1 MYVRMAEN
9 GGKII
14 MISNPK
20 HGWCDFKIEDDNN
33 NVFFGTPSYV
43 TNVPVDLLQAF
54 LDYKI
59 KGQGIAWFDE
69 EGTEFT
75 LVLNPYSMFII
86 TENEDCEGRLYDFS
100 ELNIDNLIKEL
111 IQDIESDLIK
121 WSMFYCGCNDECD
134 DEEEIKANRELI
146 RNLICQLKEKL

>member
-1 MYVRMAEN
+1 
-9 GGKII
+9 

-20 HGWCDFKIEDDNN
+20 HSWCDFKIEDDNN

-59 KGQGIAWFDE
+59 KGQGIAWFNE

-75 LVLNPYSMFII
+75 LILTMFII
-86 TENEDCEGRLYDFS
+86 TENEHT
-100 ELNIDNLIKEL
+100 
-111 IQDIESDLIK
+111 
-121 WSMFYCGCNDECD
+121 
-134 DEEEIKANRELI
+134 
-146 RNLICQLKEKL
+146 EKILLSKVQYFQ

>member
-1 MYVRMAEN
+1 
-9 GGKII
+9 

-20 HGWCDFKIEDDNN
+20 HGWCDFMLSDEKDNLF
-33 NVFFGTPSYV
+33 VGTPSYI

-54 LDYKI
+54 LDYKTN
-59 KGQGIAWFDE
+59 GQGMAWFNE

-86 TENEDCEGRLYDFS
+86 TENEHTELIDFS
-100 ELNIDNLIKEL
+100 KVNIDNLVKEL
-111 IQDIESDLIK
+111 IQDIESDLTGC
-121 WSMFYCGCNDECD
+121 SMFYCGCD
-134 DEEEIKANRELI
+134 DEEEIKVNRELI

>member
-1 MYVRMAEN
+1 
-9 GGKII
+9 

-20 HGWCDFKIEDDNN
+20 HGWCDFMLSDEKDNLF
-33 NVFFGTPSYV
+33 VGTPSYL

-59 KGQGIAWFDE
+59 KGQGVAWFDE
-69 EGTEFT
+69 ERTEFT

-86 TENEDCEGRLYDFS
+86 AENEKCNFRLYKFNKI
-100 ELNIDNLIKEL
+100 NINNLIKEL
-111 IQDIESDLIK
+111 IQDIESDLIE
-121 WSMFYCGCNDECD
+121 WSMFYYDCV
-134 DEEEIKANRELI
+134 DEEEIEINREHI

>member
-1 MYVRMAEN
+1 
-9 GGKII
+9 

-33 NVFFGTPSYV
+33 NIFFGTPSYA
-43 TNVPVDLLQAF
+43 TNVPLDLLQAF
-54 LDYKI
+54 LDYKT
-59 KGQGIAWFDE
+59 KNQGMAWFDE

-86 TENEDCEGRLYDFS
+86 AENEEGKGKLYDFS

-111 IQDIESDLIK
+111 IQDIESDLNG
-121 WSMFYCGCNDECD
+121 WSMFDCD
-134 DEEEIKANRELI
+134 CCYDEEEIKVNREHI

>member
-1 MYVRMAEN
+1 
-9 GGKII
+9 

-33 NVFFGTPSYV
+33 NVFFGIPSYV

-54 LDYKI
+54 LDYKT
-59 KGQGIAWFDE
+59 KGQGIAWFNE

-75 LVLNPYSMFII
+75 LVLNPYSMFVIA
-86 TENEDCEGRLYDFS
+86 ENEKGEGRLYDFS

-111 IQDIESDLIK
+111 IQDIESGLTG
-121 WSMFYCGCNDECD
+121 WSMFYCGCD

-146 RNLICQLKEKL
+146 RNLICQLKEYL

>member
-1 MYVRMAEN
+1 
-9 GGKII
+9 

-20 HGWCDFKIEDDNN
+20 HGWCDFMLSDEKDNLF
-33 NVFFGTPSYV
+33 VGTPSYV

-54 LDYKI
+54 LDYKT
-59 KGQGIAWFDE
+59 KGQGIAWFNE

-75 LVLNPYSMFII
+75 LVLNPYSMFVIA
-86 TENEDCEGRLYDFS
+86 ENEKGEGRLYDFS
-100 ELNIDNLIKEL
+100 EVNIDNLIKEL

>member
-1 MYVRMAEN
+1 
-9 GGKII
+9 

-20 HGWCDFKIEDDNN
+20 HGWCDFKIEDNNN

-43 TNVPVDLLQAF
+43 TNVPIDLLQAF
-54 LDYKI
+54 LDYKT
-59 KGQGIAWFDE
+59 KGQGMAWFDE

-86 TENEDCEGRLYDFS
+86 EENEYYECCKSNLYDFS
-100 ELNIDNLIKEL
+100 ELNINNLIKEL
-111 IQDIESDLIK
+111 IQDIENDLDR
-121 WSMFYCGCNDECD
+121 WSMFYYDCD
-134 DEEEIKANRELI
+134 DAEDVRINREHI